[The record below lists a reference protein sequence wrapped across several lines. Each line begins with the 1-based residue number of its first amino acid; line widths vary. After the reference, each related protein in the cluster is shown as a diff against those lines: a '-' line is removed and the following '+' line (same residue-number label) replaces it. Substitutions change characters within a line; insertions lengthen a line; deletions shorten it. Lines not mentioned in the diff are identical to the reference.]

1 MDNTLIKQKQT
12 FNTKIGSQK
21 EINIEI
27 GAKNEIRMKHYLNSI
42 YNNKFKRMKKKN
54 DNNSNSIDFINHR
67 HKIIAEIKSVSYK
80 YTANYPRNK
89 NRYDEY
95 GFWISQSKINKYDN
109 KYSIKYPGYDFH
121 IYYLFADGLYN
132 VIYNKLS
139 KRDQILIKNTKIQ
152 DSDNTNPNV
161 PNKANNVYVIPKRC
175 FDIIDLDM
183 KSNFPIKDNRDII
196 SNIDECL
203 L

>member
-139 KRDQILIKNTKIQ
+139 KR
-152 DSDNTNPNV
+152 
-161 PNKANNVYVIPKRC
+161 ANNVYVIPKRC